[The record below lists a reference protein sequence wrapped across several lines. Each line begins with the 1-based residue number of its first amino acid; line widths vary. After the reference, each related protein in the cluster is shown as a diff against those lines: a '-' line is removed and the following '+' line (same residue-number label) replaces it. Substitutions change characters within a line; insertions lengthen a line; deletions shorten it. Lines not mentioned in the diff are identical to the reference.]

1 LKVAEEQVGGLLR
14 VVELFEARQPKGQAI
29 VTEVGGTVADISI
42 EGLKRVTIHTPIK
55 VSDDA
60 KSISGEVAAEDLI
73 SADTG
78 EVIVPAGKEMVDR
91 EARKVRDAGYESIL
105 IRKQI
110 LVPYRGELE
119 VKVGD
124 TVVPGDRLT
133 EGPLSPQKVLEL
145 QGVRGVQEY
154 LVREVQHVYKQ
165 QGVDINDKHIEV
177 VVRQMLRKRRVAEP
191 GDTHFLHGQ
200 QTDRFALEDENRI
213 VESREVPG
221 RPGIAVPILLGITEA
236 SLATDSF
243 LSAASFQ
250 KTTRVLT
257 EAAVR
262 GKRDSLV
269 GLKENVI
276 IGRLI
281 PAGTGLAQYRAL
293 DVTGVDGKPLPGTD
307 GNGGAS
313 RASGRTSADAL
324 AGLEEQLGAMDSL
337 VAAAA
342 AQLGVETAE
351 EDLAV
356 TPAAND

>member
-1 LKVAEEQVGGLLR
+1 
-14 VVELFEARQPKGQAI
+14 
-29 VTEVGGTVADISI
+29 
-42 EGLKRVTIHTPIK
+42 
-55 VSDDA
+55 
-60 KSISGEVAAEDLI
+60 
-73 SADTG
+73 
-78 EVIVPAGKEMVDR
+78 
-91 EARKVRDAGYESIL
+91 
-105 IRKQI
+105 
-110 LVPYRGELE
+110 
-119 VKVGD
+119 
-124 TVVPGDRLT
+124 
-133 EGPLSPQKVLEL
+133 
-145 QGVRGVQEY
+145 
-154 LVREVQHVYKQ
+154 VREVQDVYKQ

-276 IGRLI
+276 IGRLD
-281 PAGTGLAQYRAL
+281 PGRHGPGAVPRPRRDRHGRQAAARHGRQWRRTPRG
-293 DVTGVDGKPLPGTD
+293 GPHLPPTPSPVWKSSWARWTAWSPPPPR
-307 GNGGAS
+307 NSAS
-313 RASGRTSADAL
+313 RAARTTLPSRQARA
-324 AGLEEQLGAMDSL
+324 SN
-337 VAAAA
+337 V
-342 AQLGVETAE
+342 
-351 EDLAV
+351 
-356 TPAAND
+356 NHRR